1 MRPRNSD
8 FHILSGWGTKKSAPA
23 AGKESIE
30 VDHYA
35 NTPELIF
42 FLLDHRPKIYN

>member
-1 MRPRNSD
+1 MFKTNFETQELRLLPY
-8 FHILSGWGTKKSAPA
+8 FEWGTKKS

-35 NTPELIF
+35 NTPKLF
-42 FLLDHRPKIYN
+42 FFVRPPTKN